1 MKIGLNLDSKGY
13 GIATPV
19 GSELRYVSN
28 VFSCSKIFFVEFF
41 SEAINIAVLEMSE
54 DGVLNDLKRKWWYD
68 RSECHSG
75 TTKVNRIS
83 RKKKQKVSLIVISMD
98 LGFQT

>member
-1 MKIGLNLDSKGY
+1 MVSLHQLVPSYGKI
-13 GIATPV
+13 
-19 GSELRYVSN
+19 ELKVYVFGR
-28 VFSCSKIFFVEFF
+28 FSLF

-75 TTKVNRIS
+75 TTKVNSIT
-83 RKKKQKVSLIVISMD
+83 LIKYR
-98 LGFQT
+98 